1 MSFDKLPTYRFQKRS
16 SIIAEQIVN
25 KIRSGEYPQGSR
37 LPPERA
43 IAEQMGVGRPS
54 VREAISALQIAGLLE
69 SRPGDGTYV
78 QQSNDT
84 ENLANR
90 AFDVLEGSDSP
101 LQILQA
107 RKSLEIGVAQLAIT
121 EATDDDLRLIQS
133 ALEEKIEKGKDGQ
146 YQEYLRYGKKFH
158 LAIAQATK
166 NPVILRMMDSLLS
179 ASQQPLSVSM
189 RQRFYEEDGARITQ
203 MLENHIAIAT
213 AIRERNLQKTIIA
226 MEEHFDL
233 LIKQL
238 YHDKAAEG

>member
-1 MSFDKLPTYRFQKRS
+1 MSFDKLPPYRFQKRS

-25 KIRSGEYPQGSR
+25 KIRSGEYPKGSK

-54 VREAISALQIAGLLE
+54 VREAISALQIAGILE

-78 QQSNDT
+78 QHRNDT
-84 ENLANR
+84 ENLAGR
-90 AFDVLEGSDSP
+90 AFDVLEESDSP

-107 RKSLEIGVAQLAIT
+107 RKALEIGVAQLAIT
-121 EATDDDLRLIQS
+121 EATDADLRLIQS

-166 NPVILRMMDSLLS
+166 NPVIQRMMDNLLN

-189 RQRFYEEDGARITQ
+189 RQRFYEEDSRRIAQ
-203 MLENHIAIAT
+203 MLENHLKIVDAIMARDTDQVIA
-213 AIRERNLQKTIIA
+213 A
-226 MEEHFDL
+226 MEEHFTL
-233 LIKQL
+233 LIEQF
-238 YHDKAAEG
+238 YFEREAE

>member
-1 MSFDKLPTYRFQKRS
+1 M
-16 SIIAEQIVN
+16 
-25 KIRSGEYPQGSR
+25 
-37 LPPERA
+37 
-43 IAEQMGVGRPS
+43 
-54 VREAISALQIAGLLE
+54 
-69 SRPGDGTYV
+69 
-78 QQSNDT
+78 
-84 ENLANR
+84 
-90 AFDVLEGSDSP
+90 
-101 LQILQA
+101 QILQA

>member
-84 ENLANR
+84 ENLAYSTP
-90 AFDVLEGSDSP
+90 FG
-101 LQILQA
+101 
-107 RKSLEIGVAQLAIT
+107 
-121 EATDDDLRLIQS
+121 
-133 ALEEKIEKGKDGQ
+133 
-146 YQEYLRYGKKFH
+146 H
-158 LAIAQATK
+158 
-166 NPVILRMMDSLLS
+166 
-179 ASQQPLSVSM
+179 
-189 RQRFYEEDGARITQ
+189 
-203 MLENHIAIAT
+203 
-213 AIRERNLQKTIIA
+213 
-226 MEEHFDL
+226 
-233 LIKQL
+233 
-238 YHDKAAEG
+238 